1 MHAGVR
7 MDHVYSTRFDFALRF
22 SAEKH
27 DGQRRKGTRT
37 PYVVHPV
44 AVAFLLRSY
53 GYSEDVQI
61 AGLLHDVV
69 EDTDCTPAEL
79 RESFGD
85 VVADTVGWCTEQDK
99 GLPWEERKAA
109 MVARIH
115 QAPREARAV
124 ATADKAH
131 NLSTMLDGWESDGE
145 AFWGRFSRGWEA
157 QLQYYQNMLKALE
170 DGFEEPVL
178 EELRLAVA
186 RFEERTRTG

>member
-1 MHAGVR
+1 MHGGER
-7 MDHVYSTRFDFALRF
+7 MNHVYSTRFDFALRF

-27 DGQRRKGTRT
+27 EGQCRKGTRT
-37 PYVVHPV
+37 PYIVHPV

-99 GLPWEERKAA
+99 GSPWEERKAA

-115 QAPREARAV
+115 GASREAKAV

-131 NLSTMLDGWESDGE
+131 NLNTMIDGWEGE
-145 AFWGRFSRGWEA
+145 GDLFWERFSRGWEA
-157 QLQYYQNMLKALE
+157 QLHYYQSMLKVLG
-170 DGFEEPVL
+170 DGFEEPIL
-178 EELRLAVA
+178 QELRLALI
-186 RFEERTRTG
+186 RFEERTLKG